1 MIGRRM
7 HRKAKCALRAHQ
19 NQSPRQD
26 TFAGEREG
34 DAASLNETAKIT
46 AMPENMPD
54 AHNSNLSNQQRV
66 EKAESS
72 NQNSFDQYKGSKTVD
87 RWMWIVGVLVVV
99 LAVVAALFAWIRS
112 NAEPEPTPMVERGV
126 VEVDSAS
133 PVKRLDGGFVGTFA
147 GEFNAGPENAWNGVI
162 SFAGTTAVLVYP
174 TTGCQALLTLMEPEA
189 GEESVVTYNT
199 QALNKK
205 CVTDGFWEFEEDAGQ
220 LSAQYFEESAAGEKE
235 LKAAASLTRSLD
247 DLVENSQQ

>member
-112 NAEPEPTPMVERGV
+112 NAEPEPTPMMERGV

-133 PVKRLDGGFVGTFA
+133 PVEKLDGGFVGTFA
-147 GEFNAGPENAWNGVI
+147 GEFNVGPENAWNGVI

-189 GEESVVTYNT
+189 GEESVVTYDT

>member
-7 HRKAKCALRAHQ
+7 HREAKCALRAHQ

-99 LAVVAALFAWIRS
+99 LAVVAALFAGIRS
-112 NAEPEPTPMVERGV
+112 NAEPEGSE
-126 VEVDSAS
+126 
-133 PVKRLDGGFVGTFA
+133 DGGGGKGGGQVWWGTY
-147 GEFNAGPENAWNGVI
+147 E
-162 SFAGTTAVLVYP
+162 
-174 TTGCQALLTLMEPEA
+174 
-189 GEESVVTYNT
+189 
-199 QALNKK
+199 
-205 CVTDGFWEFEEDAGQ
+205 
-220 LSAQYFEESAAGEKE
+220 
-235 LKAAASLTRSLD
+235 
-247 DLVENSQQ
+247 